1 MGIVTI
7 GVDAHK
13 RSHTAVAVD
22 EHGRQLGQHTTRAAA
37 STDHLGLLAW
47 ARGFGDQVCWAVE
60 DCRHLTRRLEAD
72 LLRAGQQVRR
82 VPPKLMANA
91 RTAARTHG
99 KSDPIDALAVARAA
113 LREPDLPVA
122 ALDGPSRAIRVLADH
137 RHDLV
142 GERTRHINR
151 LRWHLHEL
159 DPAWDPKAKALST
172 PKHLHAVRRRLES
185 HHGPVAEIAT
195 DITGRILE
203 LTAAI
208 RTLEARLAR
217 MVTPIAGHLL
227 AIPGISVIG
236 AATIIGQ
243 TAGIRRFRSRHAWA
257 RHNGTAPQPVWS
269 GNTTRHRLSRA
280 GNRTLNAVLHRAAI
294 TQGCVY
300 PPAIAYLDRRQ
311 QAGNTRREAIRALK
325 RRLSDV
331 VYRALLADTPPAPV
345 DEQPAGP
352 QQSRGQRPPTGHP
365 TPQTHPALT

>member
-22 EHGRQLGQHTTRAAA
+22 EHGRQLGQHTTRATT
-37 STDHLGLLAW
+37 STDHLRLLHW
-47 ARGFGDQVCWAVE
+47 ARGFGDHVCWAVE
-60 DCRHLTRRLEAD
+60 DCRHLSRRLEAD
-72 LLRAGQQVRR
+72 LLRAGHTIRR
-82 VPPKLMANA
+82 VPPKLMANT

-113 LREPDLPVA
+113 LREPDLPAA
-122 ALDGPSRAIRVLADH
+122 ALDGPSRAIRVLVDH
-137 RHDLV
+137 RDDLI

-159 DPAWDPKAKALST
+159 DPAWDPKAKALGI
-172 PKHLHAVRRRLES
+172 PKHLHAVLEGLQG
-185 HHGPVAEIAT
+185 HRGPVAEIAI

-208 RTLEARLAR
+208 RALEARLNQ
-217 MVTPIAGHLL
+217 MVTPIADHLL

-243 TAGIRRFRSRHAWA
+243 TADIRRFCSRHAWA

-269 GNTTRHRLSRA
+269 GNTTRHRLSRS

-294 TQGCVY
+294 TQGRVH
-300 PPAIAYLDRRQ
+300 PPAITYLNRRQ
-311 QAGNTRREAIRALK
+311 HAGNTRREAIRALK

-345 DEQPAGP
+345 GGQPAGP
-352 QQSRGQRPPTGHP
+352 QQPDGRRPSTGHP